1 MKTLQERKTDLE
13 ARRAELLL
21 RINELEQELESHETK
36 DWEDLATEREGD
48 EVLEQIGMSASA
60 EIIKIDAALR
70 RIETDEYGLCVKCG
84 AEISPKRLDMLPFTP
99 FCRNCAT

>member
-1 MKTLQERKTDLE
+1 MKTLQERKTELE
-13 ARRAELLL
+13 ARRAELLF
-21 RINELEQELESHETK
+21 RINELEQELESHESK

-48 EVLEQIGMSASA
+48 EVLEQIGMSAST

-70 RIETDEYGLCVKCG
+70 RIETDEYGFCVKCG
-84 AEISPKRLDMLPFTP
+84 AEISQKRLDMLPFTP